1 MSLLPENLERY
12 RKFIAFILK
21 YKNSE
26 VFRTASDNAMNLIT
40 DETVRNEVA
49 DYQKPEEFVED
60 LKKMGPTYVKIGQTL
75 STRPD
80 LLPHNYL
87 KALTSLQ
94 DDLDAIPYEEV
105 QKIVEEEIG
114 TKISKAF
121 QSFDEKPIA
130 SASIGQVHKAVLRS
144 GKQVVVKIQRPGV
157 RKEIIEEMDTL
168 KELASLAVK
177 HTEKG
182 KMFGLD
188 EVIDEMRYIL
198 LSELDYR
205 KEAENLIVVGNNLA
219 EFENIIVPQPVIDYS
234 SSKVLT
240 MDFVEGRKITSINP
254 LLKTEIDFEYLVDEL
269 IEAYLKQILYDG
281 IAHADPHPGN
291 VHLTADNKVILMDL
305 GMVAK
310 FSPSLQDDI
319 LKLLIAISKYDGEET
334 SNVLLSI
341 SAYDKT
347 ADVSGFKKEVN
358 RLVLESQNKTAKDM
372 QTGKVL
378 IQLNSIAAYKG
389 IRIPVELNILGKI
402 LMNMDQIVAVLTPN
416 YDLQQAIKRNV
427 ESIMHSKMLNQIKPE
442 NIFAELLEAKKLLF
456 KMPERLNRITEN
468 LANNEFEIK
477 VDTIDEER
485 LTDGFQKVANRITIG
500 LIIAALIVGASLL
513 MRVPTSYT
521 IFGYPAIAIIFFLSA
536 SIFAIWFVLKI
547 VVSDETFRK
556 KKK

>member
-21 YKNSE
+21 YRNSE
-26 VFRTASDNAMNLIT
+26 VFKTASDNAMNLIT
-40 DETVRNEVA
+40 DETVRKEVA

-80 LLPHNYL
+80 LLPDNYL
-87 KALTSLQ
+87 KALSTLQ

-121 QSFDEKPIA
+121 LSFDEKPIA
-130 SASIGQVHKAVLRS
+130 SASIGQVHKAILRS
-144 GKQVVVKIQRPGV
+144 GKHVVVKIQRPGV

-177 HTEKG
+177 HTEMG
-182 KMFGLD
+182 KMYGLD

-198 LSELDYR
+198 LSELDYK

-219 EFENIIVPQPVIDYS
+219 EFQNILVPQPVLDYS

-240 MDFVEGRKITSINP
+240 MDYIEGRKITSINP
-254 LLKTEIDFEYLVDEL
+254 LIKTEIDFEYLVDEL

-310 FSPSLQDDI
+310 FSPTLQDDI

-334 SNVLLSI
+334 SNVLLNI
-341 SAYDKT
+341 SVHNKES
-347 ADVSGFKKEVN
+347 DVVGFKKEVN

-416 YDLQQAIKRNV
+416 YDLQSAIKRNV
-427 ESIMHSKMLNQIKPE
+427 ESIMHAKMLEQLKPE

-456 KMPERLNRITEN
+456 KMPERLNKITEN
-468 LANNEFEIK
+468 LANNQFEIK
-477 VDTIDEER
+477 VDTIDEQR

-500 LIIAALIVGASLL
+500 LIIAALIIGASLL

-521 IFGYPAIAIIFFLSA
+521 IFGYPAIAILFFLGA
-536 SIFAIWFVLKI
+536 SIFAVWFILKI
-547 VVSDETFRK
+547 VVSDETFRQK
-556 KKK
+556 KK

>member
-21 YKNSE
+21 YRNSE
-26 VFRTASDNAMNLIT
+26 VFKTASDNAMNLIT
-40 DETVRNEVA
+40 DETVRNEVT

-80 LLPHNYL
+80 LLPDNYL
-87 KALTSLQ
+87 KALSTLQ

-105 QKIVEEEIG
+105 QKTVEEEIG

-130 SASIGQVHKAVLRS
+130 SASIGQVHRAVLRS
-144 GKQVVVKIQRPGV
+144 GKNVVVKIQRPGV

-177 HTEKG
+177 HTEMG
-182 KMFGLD
+182 KMYGLD

-198 LSELDYR
+198 LSELDYK
-205 KEAENLIVVGNNLA
+205 KEAENLIVVGDNMT
-219 EFENIIVPQPVIDYS
+219 EFENIIVPQPVLDYS

-240 MDFVEGRKITSINP
+240 MDYIEGTKITSINP
-254 LLKTEIDFEYLVDEL
+254 LLKTEINFEYLVDEL
-269 IEAYLKQILYDG
+269 IEAYMKQILYDG

-291 VHLTADNKVILMDL
+291 VHLTAENKVVLMDL

-310 FSPSLQDDI
+310 FSPTLQDDI
-319 LKLLIAISKYDGEET
+319 LKLLIAMSKYDGEET
-334 SNVLLSI
+334 SNVLLNI
-341 SAYDKT
+341 SVHDKL
-347 ADVSGFKKEVN
+347 ADVAGFKKEVN

-416 YDLQQAIKRNV
+416 YDLQNAIKRNV
-427 ESIMHSKMLNQIKPE
+427 ESIMHSKMLEQLKPE
-442 NIFAELLEAKKLLF
+442 NIFAELLEAKKLFF
-456 KMPERLNRITEN
+456 KLPERLNKITEN

-477 VDTIDEER
+477 VDTIDEQR
-485 LTDGFQKVANRITIG
+485 LTDGFQKVANRIAIG
-500 LIIAALIVGASLL
+500 LIIAALIIGASLL

-536 SIFAIWFVLKI
+536 SIFAVWFVLKI